1 MVAARESSLRLGDR
15 KLEAWA
21 AIRVSL
27 RPSVAQFNC
36 IVPMSDDSSSCG
48 AAAVDAAAQDLAW
61 MARVKQGDA
70 AAFEELIEAHQ
81 HRVIGTVAKMLG
93 DETDAEDIAQQVF
106 VRIWR
111 SAPRYQPTAKF
122 TTWLFKITRNLVFNE
137 LRRRKR
143 HPAYS
148 LDRSAEE
155 DEPPL
160 QLADQSSKEP
170 DTVLLDEEMQTA
182 IQRAIDGL
190 PEVQRMAIIL
200 RRYDDISY
208 EEIGEILALSV
219 PAVKSVIFR
228 ARTEL
233 REKLRRYLEE

>member
-1 MVAARESSLRLGDR
+1 
-15 KLEAWA
+15 
-21 AIRVSL
+21 
-27 RPSVAQFNC
+27 
-36 IVPMSDDSSSCG
+36 
-48 AAAVDAAAQDLAW
+48 